1 MNYTVPY
8 NGTFCS
14 RKPVK
19 RKKTLSPE
27 AKELRDF
34 CRSHYFSVEV
44 KPDGTVVE
52 HIQDLP
58 KK

>member
-19 RKKTLSPE
+19 RKRTLSPE

-34 CRSHYFSVEV
+34 YLAHSER
-44 KPDGTVVE
+44 KPDGNVVIHLDINGRPE
-52 HIQDLP
+52 
-58 KK
+58 K

>member
-19 RKKTLSPE
+19 RKRTLSPE

-34 CRSHYFSVEV
+34 YLSHAER
-44 KPDGTVVE
+44 KPNGDVVI
-52 HIQDLP
+52 HLDLTGNSD
-58 KK
+58 K